1 VVVAATTTDDGEP
14 FEETIEIEEVG
25 KTVTVTIP
33 IAPGAKMKRRV
44 PMIIGGGIT
53 AGIGVLLLG
62 GAVAV
67 AATDGGVDGTGLAV
81 GLGVLSVVHMAVG
94 FPIFGVGFKKKPV
107 YDNSADWVPVYEPS
121 PIPTIGLAPTGG
133 SLTWQF

>member
-1 VVVAATTTDDGEP
+1 
-14 FEETIEIEEVG
+14 
-25 KTVTVTIP
+25 
-33 IAPGAKMKRRV
+33 MKRRV
-44 PMIIGGGIT
+44 PMIIGGGVT

-67 AATDGGVDGTGLAV
+67 GVSDGGFENTGLAV

-107 YDNSADWVPVYEPS
+107 YDNNANWVPVYEPS
-121 PIPTIGLAPTGG
+121 PVPQIGLGPGAA